1 MNKPWLITIV
11 GPTAVGKTSLAIDF
25 AEKLGTEIISCD
37 SRQIYRELIVG
48 AARPTDEQLNHI
60 SHHFIAIRSVKDYYN
75 ASMFE
80 TESLQLLKQLFEKHQ
95 AVIMTGGSGLYVD
108 AVING
113 IDDFPTTDPEVRQ
126 QLLKLFEKEGIE
138 GLRNQLKRVD
148 PVYYSQVDLRN
159 SKRILKAL
167 EVNIMTGRPYSSFLL
182 KTRKERPF
190 NILKIALNLDRK
202 ELHQRINLRVDEM
215 VKKGLVEEAKSLF
228 ALKNLN
234 ALNTVGYKEMFD
246 HLDGKQT
253 LEVAIELIKRNT
265 RRYARRQISYFSRDK
280 EYHWFHPDEK
290 EKILNYILE
299 NIVI

>member
-37 SRQIYRELIVG
+37 SRLIYRELIVG